1 MKAAEMVKDESWL
14 AEMVKDKSL
23 TESPLSVALNCRKIK
38 REISSTWLVNNVKN
52 KYQRSSTGFENFGLC
67 WKVTYKN
74 CCFQSKQSSACIE
87 EGSKMSLVGWS
98 LNYFDTVLD
107 FILFWRS
114 KQAQMSNCPLRFARE
129 NKKLLADSMRLEQV
143 GESIIDNEKARNEK
157 WIEH

>member
-52 KYQRSSTGFENFGLC
+52 KYQRSSTGLENFGLC

-87 EGSKMSLVGWS
+87 EMSLVGWS
-98 LNYFDTVLD
+98 LIYRMFNI
-107 FILFWRS
+107 FIPYWILYCFGGPSKHKCQIVRS
-114 KQAQMSNCPLRFARE
+114 G
-129 NKKLLADSMRLEQV
+129 LLVRTRSCWQTAWGWSRLV
-143 GESIIDNEKARNEK
+143 STMN
-157 WIEH
+157 IE